1 MIITGKIVSIDL
13 NATITKAS
21 GGTYKGAEIVFKD
34 ANGKVQ
40 TKNIHENGLKYAPA
54 VKNGLESLEPGDN
67 FTVEMEK
74 KDDFWTWVSIKKGIE
89 QEKNQNTTLQQSTAS
104 KSTSWETAEERS
116 MRRDL
121 DKKKFDFEKA
131 KQKLIVRQ
139 NSLTNAVAFLAIQPG
154 TISITEEDVLE
165 TATTFYNWVFEQRV
179 DENTEDDFN
188 DGVL

>member
-74 KDDFWTWVSIKKGIE
+74 KDDFWTWISIKKGIE
-89 QEKNQNTTLQQSTAS
+89 QEEKQNTTPQQSTTT
-104 KSTSWETAEERS
+104 KSTSWETAEERAA
-116 MRRDL
+116 R
-121 DKKKFDFEKA
+121 
-131 KQKLIVRQ
+131 QKLIVRQ
-139 NSLTNAVAFLAIQPG
+139 SSLTNAVAFLAIQPG
-154 TISITEEDVLE
+154 SMPITEVDVIE
-165 TATTFYNWVFEQRV
+165 TATTFYNWVFEQEV
-179 DENTEDDFN
+179 DENADVDFN

>member
-74 KDDFWTWVSIKKGIE
+74 KDDFWTWISIKKGIE
-89 QEKNQNTTLQQSTAS
+89 QEEKQNTTLQQSTTT
-104 KSTSWETAEERS
+104 KSTSWETAEERAA
-116 MRRDL
+116 RQ
-121 DKKKFDFEKA
+121 KF
-131 KQKLIVRQ
+131 IVRQ
-139 NSLTNAVAFLAIQPG
+139 SSLTNAVAFLVLQGRTHA
-154 TISITEEDVLE
+154 TEEDVLE
-165 TATTFYNWVFEQRV
+165 TATTFYNWVFEKEV
-179 DENTEDDFN
+179 EEKNEEDFN